1 MNAVLLGYPVISA
14 AAGLAHA
21 GSFEHLCGH
30 YPLTAAEEEQFSC
43 DRLVR
48 DDTPPTFLWHTAADK
63 TVPVANSLR
72 YAEALAAHGV
82 PFELHVY
89 PFGWH
94 GLSTADDETA
104 ANPLPAKL
112 KPVHAW
118 LADAVR
124 FLGDVLG

>member
-1 MNAVLLGYPVISA
+1 M
-14 AAGLAHA
+14 
-21 GSFEHLCGH
+21 
-30 YPLTAAEEEQFSC
+30 
-43 DRLVR
+43 R

-72 YAEALAAHGV
+72 YAAALAAHGV

-94 GLSTADDETA
+94 GLSTADAETA
-104 ANPLPAKL
+104 ANPLPKNIQ
-112 KPVHAW
+112 PVHGW

-124 FLGDVLG
+124 FLGDVLA